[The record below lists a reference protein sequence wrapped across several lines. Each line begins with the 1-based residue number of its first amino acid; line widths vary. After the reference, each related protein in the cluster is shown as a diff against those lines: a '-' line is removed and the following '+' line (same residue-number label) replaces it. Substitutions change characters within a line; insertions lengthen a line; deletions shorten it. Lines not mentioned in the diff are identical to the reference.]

1 MSGHYRDL
9 ADKVVVVTGGSSG
22 IGKHTAREFAAQ
34 GAKVAVLARRKE
46 LLDAVVEDIVAA
58 GGTALAVPADVT
70 DADAL
75 TGARERIEAEL
86 GPVDVLA
93 AFAGGVGGQYA
104 LPDLTEQVWREVLDV
119 NLTSTFLTVQAFL
132 PGFRERGS
140 GAIITMSSTAGRQP
154 SQANLAYGVANAG
167 IVMLTR
173 QLATMVGPDGV
184 RVNCIA
190 PSSIRTEKVQQHMP
204 PEVQE
209 KVAAMH
215 PLRRIGEMGD
225 VAQTA
230 LFLASD
236 AAAWLTGLTID
247 VTGGR
252 VTN

>member
-190 PSSIRTEKVQQHMP
+190 PSSIRTEKVQQQMP

>member
-9 ADKVVVVTGGSSG
+9 AGKVVVVTGGSSG
-22 IGKHTAREFAAQ
+22 IGAHTAREFAAQ
-34 GAKVAVLARRKE
+34 GAKVALLARRKE

-58 GGTALAVPADVT
+58 GGTAVAVPTDVT
-70 DADAL
+70 DAGAL
-75 TGARERIEAEL
+75 DSARDRIEAEL

-93 AFAGGVGGQYA
+93 AFAGGGGGQYA
-104 LPDLTEQVWREVLDV
+104 LPELTEQVWREVLDV

-132 PGFRERGS
+132 PGLRERGA

-190 PSSIRTEKVQQHMP
+190 PSSIRTEKVRQHMP

-215 PLRRIGEMGD
+215 PLRRLGEMGD